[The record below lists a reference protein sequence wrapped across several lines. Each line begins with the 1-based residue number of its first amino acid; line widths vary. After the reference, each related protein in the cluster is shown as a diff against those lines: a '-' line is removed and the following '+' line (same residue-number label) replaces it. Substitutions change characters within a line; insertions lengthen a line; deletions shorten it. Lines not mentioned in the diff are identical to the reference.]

1 MPALRR
7 SVTVLLPLAL
17 VGLAACDG
25 GGARAP
31 GGVSEGEAK
40 ALEDAAEMLDEQRSL
55 PPEALPPEVL
65 PPRSRA
71 RRNDR
76 RQRRHGRSVIAPHR

>member
-7 SVTVLLPLAL
+7 SVAVLLPLAL
-17 VGLAACDG
+17 IGLAACDG

-55 PPEALPPEVL
+55 PPEALPPEAL
-65 PPRSRA
+65 PPA
-71 RRNDR
+71 A
-76 RQRRHGRSVIAPHR
+76 APAEMTGDSAATAGQ